1 MNEFKLKNRPTF
13 PKRAVVTSGMPYGNK
28 NLHCG
33 HISTFIHSD
42 FYARFLRDR
51 LGKDNVIYVCGTD
64 CYGSPILEGYRK
76 LVEKGEFFG
85 TIVDYVK
92 KNHEA
97 QEEVLKKYDISLDLF
112 GASAFGEAKPYHDK
126 TSEWIFNKLLA
137 SGKLE
142 VLSTLQF
149 FDKAKNTFLNGRQ
162 VVGKC
167 PFEGCASEHA
177 YADECDQGHQYMPEE
192 LLDPVSTLSGQTPEL
207 REIENYY
214 LDLGA
219 YTELLK
225 EWIAD
230 LEEHTPT
237 RKYVIKEI
245 KEFLKKPEIYIKNEF
260 KEKFLALKDMPK
272 YELVEEKNKPSFTI
286 IFEKLSLR
294 EKACEILTSN
304 EIRYR
309 TGKTLVPFRL
319 TGNIEWGVK
328 VPDTAK
334 IKNLTFWVWPESL
347 WAPISFTK
355 TYLQDSGDLWKNWW
369 CSADAKV
376 YQFIGEDNIYFYGPA
391 QSGIW
396 LATQG
401 KNPLAIV
408 PDGELKFTQ
417 IVANKHTL
425 FLGRKA
431 SSSSETPPPMAED
444 LLKYYTPEQ
453 IRAHMLG
460 ANVGNNNVPFSPKP
474 LNPNASP
481 EEADPV
487 LKEGSLFTN
496 VLNRAVRSVFY
507 VLGENYNWT
516 IPAGE
521 PSQSVKEEGEN
532 LILDCERLTYD
543 QKIHVVMNKLDGYIR
558 NINKHF
564 VKLSKECAWNTLE
577 ANQGIVDVLYM
588 IRVAT
593 LLSHP
598 ILPRGTEMIAD
609 YLKVDKEKF
618 FSWDY
623 CFENLAYFYNNEGAH
638 KIKELLPRVDFFKKH
653 PSQLGIDSV
662 E

>member
-1 MNEFKLKNRPTF
+1 MELFMNEFKLKNRPTF

-76 LVEKGEFFG
+76 LVEKGAFSG

-97 QEEVLKKYDISLDLF
+97 QEEVLYKYDISLDLF

-245 KEFLKKPEIYIKNEF
+245 KNF
-260 KEKFLALKDMPK
+260 
-272 YELVEEKNKPSFTI
+272 
-286 IFEKLSLR
+286 
-294 EKACEILTSN
+294 
-304 EIRYR
+304 
-309 TGKTLVPFRL
+309 
-319 TGNIEWGVK
+319 
-328 VPDTAK
+328 
-334 IKNLTFWVWPESL
+334 
-347 WAPISFTK
+347 
-355 TYLQDSGDLWKNWW
+355 
-369 CSADAKV
+369 
-376 YQFIGEDNIYFYGPA
+376 
-391 QSGIW
+391 GI
-396 LATQG
+396 
-401 KNPLAIV
+401 
-408 PDGELKFTQ
+408 
-417 IVANKHTL
+417 
-425 FLGRKA
+425 
-431 SSSSETPPPMAED
+431 
-444 LLKYYTPEQ
+444 
-453 IRAHMLG
+453 
-460 ANVGNNNVPFSPKP
+460 
-474 LNPNASP
+474 
-481 EEADPV
+481 
-487 LKEGSLFTN
+487 
-496 VLNRAVRSVFY
+496 
-507 VLGENYNWT
+507 
-516 IPAGE
+516 
-521 PSQSVKEEGEN
+521 
-532 LILDCERLTYD
+532 
-543 QKIHVVMNKLDGYIR
+543 
-558 NINKHF
+558 
-564 VKLSKECAWNTLE
+564 
-577 ANQGIVDVLYM
+577 
-588 IRVAT
+588 
-593 LLSHP
+593 
-598 ILPRGTEMIAD
+598 
-609 YLKVDKEKF
+609 
-618 FSWDY
+618 
-623 CFENLAYFYNNEGAH
+623 
-638 KIKELLPRVDFFKKH
+638 
-653 PSQLGIDSV
+653 
-662 E
+662 

>member
-1 MNEFKLKNRPTF
+1 MNEYKLKNRPNF

-51 LGKDNVIYVCGTD
+51 IGKDNVIYVCGTD

-76 LVEKGEFFG
+76 LVEKKEFDG
-85 TIVDYVK
+85 SIVDYVK
-92 KNHEA
+92 KNHDA
-97 QEEVLKKYDISLDLF
+97 QKEVLKDYDISLNLF
-112 GASAFGEAKPYHDK
+112 GASAFGEAKSYHDK
-126 TSEWIFNKLLA
+126 TSEWIFNKLLE

-149 FDKAKNTFLNGRQ
+149 FDKSKNTFLNGRQ

-167 PFEGCASEHA
+167 PFENCQSEHA

-192 LLDPVSTLSGQTPEL
+192 LIDPISTLSGEKPEL
-207 REIENYY
+207 RSIENYY
-214 LDLGA
+214 LDIGS

-225 EWIAD
+225 EWLD
-230 LEEHTPT
+230 KLDTLTPT
-237 RKYVIKEI
+237 RKYIIKEI
-245 KEFLKKPEIYIKNEF
+245 REFLKKPEIYIKNEF
-260 KEKFLALKDMPK
+260 KEKVLSLNLPK
-272 YELVEEKNKPSFTI
+272 YELVEEKNKSSFTI
-286 IFEKLSLR
+286 VFDKLTDR
-294 EKACEILTSN
+294 ENASN
-304 EIRYR
+304 VLSANGVRYR

-328 VPDTAK
+328 VPDTDK
-334 IKNLTFWVWPESL
+334 LKGLTFWVWPESL

-355 TYLQDSGDLWKNWW
+355 TYLKDDGELWKDWW
-369 CSADAKV
+369 CSDSSKV

-401 KNPLAIV
+401 NNPSV
-408 PDGELKFTQ
+408 DVKDGNLKFTQ

-431 SSSSETPPPMAED
+431 SSSSETPPPMAKD
-444 LLKYYTPEQ
+444 LLSYYTSEQ

-474 LNPNASP
+474 FNPNASSD
-481 EEADPV
+481 EADPV
-487 LKEGSLFTN
+487 LKEGSLYTN

-516 IPAGE
+516 IPNGKVSE
-521 PSQSVKEEGEN
+521 NIKEEGDN
-532 LILDCERLTYD
+532 LILDCERLVYD
-543 QKIHVVMNKLDGYIR
+543 EKIHVVMNKLDGYIR

-564 VKLSKECAWNTLE
+564 VKISKEQAWNTVE
-577 ANQGIVDVLYM
+577 ANQGIIDALYM

-598 ILPRGTEMIAD
+598 IVPRGTEMIAD
-609 YLKVDKEKF
+609 YLNIDKEKF
-618 FSWDY
+618 FNWEY
-623 CFENLAYFYNNEGAH
+623 CFEELPYFYEMEENH

-653 PSQLGIDSV
+653 PSQLV
-662 E
+662 QE